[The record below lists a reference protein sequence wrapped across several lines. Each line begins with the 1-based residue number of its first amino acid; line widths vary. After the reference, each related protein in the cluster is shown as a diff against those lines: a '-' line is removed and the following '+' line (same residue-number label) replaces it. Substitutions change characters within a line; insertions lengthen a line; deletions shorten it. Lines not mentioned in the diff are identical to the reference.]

1 MNEQLILKAAEEEF
15 ISKGYSGAKTTVIA
29 QKAGVTHAM
38 LHYYYRTKENL
49 FKKVFQEK
57 VYIIANSFEGIF
69 DENLPFEEIV
79 KAFVEKHFDFV
90 MNNRGLV
97 SFVYNEVR
105 SNKENSQLL
114 REILL
119 SKMLHVF
126 NRFETIIDREVAK
139 GTIRAIKPMELFM
152 NIITLN
158 LSTSLFFSISGIVG
172 TFNDPEQDEDLLKR
186 KREDNVRLVL
196 YSLRA

>member
-57 VYIIANSFEGIF
+57 VYVIANSFEGIF
-69 DENLPFEEIV
+69 DENLPFEEIIR
-79 KAFVEKHFDFV
+79 AFTEKHFDFI
-90 MNNRGLV
+90 MENNGLV
-97 SFVYNEVR
+97 NFVYNEVR
-105 SNKENSQLL
+105 SNKENSLLL

-126 NRFETIIDREVAK
+126 NRFGTIIDREVAK
-139 GTIRAIKPMELFM
+139 GTIKAIKPTELFM

-158 LSTSLFFSISGIVG
+158 LATSLFFSISGIIG
-172 TFNDPEQDEDLLKR
+172 AINDSEYDKDLLKR
-186 KREDNVRLVL
+186 KREDNVQFVL
-196 YSLRA
+196 FSLRP